1 MIGGQAENHAEEVR
15 LLIEDRL
22 GIKGKTLERA
32 VARAGRLLPKW
43 AQRDARYL
51 AQAEQLMGHPK
62 LRLMVDEAK
71 LTKARAALVEHLKS
85 IDPAERRKTKLLG
98 TLGVISFNLILV
110 VAAFITYLVWQGYV

>member
-1 MIGGQAENHAEEVR
+1 MTGVTAENHAEEVR
-15 LLIEDRL
+15 LLIEERL
-22 GIKGKTLERA
+22 GIKGKTLERS

-62 LRLMVDEAK
+62 LRLMVDETK
-71 LTKARAALVEHLKS
+71 LVKARAALVEHLKS
-85 IDPAERRKTKLLG
+85 VNPVERRKTKVLG

-110 VAAFITYLVWQGYV
+110 VAAFIIYLVWRGFV